1 MPVDIFNEN
10 YKVIMF
16 MLVKKKKENNN
27 RVELKKSEQ

>member
-16 MLVKKKKENNN
+16 MLVKKKKKTTT
-27 RVELKKSEQ
+27 ELN